1 MIDYNDMKDKI
12 EEIGYYATEE
22 LLYDT
27 YNALYMIDEEEKQ
40 TGQDIYAICL
50 EGPPGAGKTAFAKTY
65 TEICKK
71 MVDDK
76 TEMISYQCDATTG
89 KSELFEDINVSA
101 AITRDGSKVNIPGKL
116 VEAIKKANEGH
127 RVILFIDEYD
137 KAREETDAFFLQL
150 LQDGKINST
159 QHGDLEVKDEFKSHL
174 QVIFCKN
181 DMREE
186 VSGPLSRRLRI
197 IRLDL
202 MRPELFFK
210 LANRLL
216 IEEKENKVN
225 DGLLNLVTLMYEEA
239 YNNREIYKRLPAC
252 SEMLIALEDADRLL
266 KRANAPK
273 HVIYNSI
280 IKNMFKSLDDIK
292 TFESEV
298 ENNNTELY
306 NLINSMKS
314 SKNDEDINKESIN
327 SLIARNI
334 YKDTFNKLN
343 AKMDELDKVTREYKE
358 RFSHFKHIFTG
369 VNMYEVYRDLVLKEG
384 CEFEMIFSNKPEDIL
399 RYTNDVIACDIHTR
413 NETKARIEKDGV
425 DAKVLTLSDI
435 LNESVDGSGYSPYG
449 LLGSNRSTEER
460 VKLFP
465 RTGNVLVNKVQ
476 KLIKEKTGKTV
487 EVMVYG
493 DGAFKDPVGK
503 IWELA
508 DPVVSPA
515 YTSGLEGSPNEIKLK
530 YFSENKFKDLKGEE
544 LKQAMIEEIR
554 TKDSKL
560 KGSMAT
566 QGTTP
571 RRYTDL
577 LGSLCDLTSGSGDKG
592 TPVVLIQRYFTNY
605 SNE

>member
-1 MIDYNDMKDKI
+1 MRDVGTVVRGIRTPIIKEGDDLAKVVVDSVLNASKSENFELEDKDV
-12 EEIGYYATEE
+12 IGITEAVVGISEGNFATLDQIAADVKKKFNNSEHLGLVFPILSRNRFAV
-22 LLYDT
+22 LLS
-27 YNALYMIDEEEKQ
+27 
-40 TGQDIYAICL
+40 
-50 EGPPGAGKTAFAKTY
+50 AFARSTKKITLLSSY
-65 TEICKK
+65 PSDEVGNDILLREDLIKYRVNPSIDLITE
-71 MVDDK
+71 
-76 TEMISYQCDATTG
+76 
-89 KSELFEDINVSA
+89 N
-101 AITRDGSKVNIPGKL
+101 
-116 VEAIKKANEGH
+116 
-127 RVILFIDEYD
+127 
-137 KAREETDAFFLQL
+137 
-150 LQDGKINST
+150 
-159 QHGDLEVKDEFKSHL
+159 
-174 QVIFCKN
+174 
-181 DMREE
+181 
-186 VSGPLSRRLRI
+186 
-197 IRLDL
+197 
-202 MRPELFFK
+202 
-210 LANRLL
+210 
-216 IEEKENKVN
+216 
-225 DGLLNLVTLMYEEA
+225 
-239 YNNREIYKRLPAC
+239 
-252 SEMLIALEDADRLL
+252 
-266 KRANAPK
+266 
-273 HVIYNSI
+273 
-280 IKNMFKSLDDIK
+280 
-292 TFESEV
+292 
-298 ENNNTELY
+298 
-306 NLINSMKS
+306 
-314 SKNDEDINKESIN
+314 
-327 SLIARNI
+327 
-334 YKDTFNKLN
+334 
-343 AKMDELDKVTREYKE
+343 EYKE
-358 RFSHFKHIFTG
+358 RFSHFKHIFKG

-465 RTGNVLVNKVQ
+465 RTGNVLVNNVQ

-566 QGTTP
+566 QCTTP